1 MGPPPSARWGF
12 PHRSDKLPRMGAN
25 TRSYAIVGTGA
36 VGGYYG
42 ARLAAADCDVHFLL
56 HTDYDAAVANGLRV
70 ETKDGDFS
78 IAEPHVYDD
87 VSKMPACDV
96 VMVALKST
104 HNHVLAELL
113 PPLVG
118 PDTTVL
124 LMQNGLGEEEKI
136 AAIAPG
142 IDIVGGLAFLCSHKV
157 GPAHIRQL
165 DYGQVRLG
173 AFDTHG
179 TPEYMRTIG
188 DDLTRAG
195 ISIILED
202 DLQLARWKKLV
213 WNVPYNGL
221 CVTHA
226 TTTDVIM
233 NDTTSRHLAIA
244 LMHEVVAGAAAR
256 ACTIEAEFIQ
266 QMIEHTDNMVPYEP
280 SMKLDYDAGRPLE
293 LDAIYANP
301 LAAAKR
307 GGVDL
312 PQMRHLHERLIELD
326 AQNPKRPA

>member
-1 MGPPPSARWGF
+1 MGSSA
-12 PHRSDKLPRMGAN
+12 
-25 TRSYAIVGTGA
+25 RSYAVVGSGA

-42 ARLAAADCDVHFLL
+42 ARLAAAGCDVHFLL
-56 HTDYDAAVANGLRV
+56 HSDYAHAVEHGLRV

-87 VSKMPACDV
+87 AANMPVCDV

-104 HNHVLAELL
+104 HNHLLAELL
-113 PPLVG
+113 TPLLG
-118 PDTTVL
+118 PNTTVL

-142 IDIVGGLAFLCSHKV
+142 TAIVGGLAFLCSHKI

-173 AFDTHG
+173 AFEARG
-179 TPEYMRTIG
+179 TPGHMRVIG
-188 DDLTRAG
+188 DDLTRSG
-195 ISIILED
+195 ISVILED

-226 TTTDVIM
+226 ASTDVIM
-233 NDTTSRHLAIA
+233 GDDTSRELAIA

-256 ACTIEAEFIQ
+256 GCDIEPAFIG

-293 LDAIYANP
+293 LAAIYANP
-301 LAAAKR
+301 LDAAKR
-307 GGVDL
+307 GGVEL
-312 PQMRHLHERLIELD
+312 TEIRRLYEQLVQLD
-326 AQNPKRPA
+326 AQNPNRSA